1 MALACLSLWVSWP
14 TIVAVFDGSY
24 AFDWA
29 NFIEAGERFGTGT
42 LYEVDPPYAFRWS
55 PVAAW
60 LLGFVT
66 LMPLWL
72 WQVLHLAVLPLLRSW
87 LLVAAVLVSY
97 PFWFDVQTGNL
108 MTFVAVLGVLAL
120 RGGRVATA
128 TFLVL
133 TVLIPR
139 PLMLPLAVW
148 LLWQRPATRLPFAA
162 FFVAHAAV
170 VVALGYGAEWLAALT
185 SVQAEL
191 GNAYNFGPSRFIGA
205 LWIPIG
211 LALAAWLTWRG
222 RLGLASVAISPYWL
236 PYYFLMLLL
245 EFAPP
250 KTCVRRK
257 SSPGTTAKAR
267 NPANLRRP
275 GCPIS
280 PGTEGGQDRQ
290 SRRCGPQRC
299 AGSYPH
305 CGATG
310 RRIEGAVAIGMAIG
324 LLAFMLTRSW
334 SVTDGDAYW
343 NAAIRL
349 RDGLPLYRNSGIKT
363 SRRHI
368 DTLPWLA
375 WLVDASDALAP

>member
-1 MALACLSLWVSWP
+1 MGVARATSRVSLSWHDGPNGLPSLPLAGVLVALACLSLWVSWP

-42 LYEVDPPYAFRWS
+42 LYEVDPPYAYRWS

-128 TFLVL
+128 AFLVL
-133 TVLIPR
+133 AVLIPR

-162 FFVAHAAV
+162 FFLAHAAV
-170 VVALGYGAEWLAALT
+170 VIALGYGAEWLAALT

-191 GNAYNFGPSRFIGA
+191 ANDYNFGPSRFIGS
-205 LWIPIG
+205 LWVPIG
-211 LALAAWLTWRG
+211 APAAVADLAAGLDSPAWR
-222 RLGLASVAISPYWL
+222 S
-236 PYYFLMLLL
+236 
-245 EFAPP
+245 
-250 KTCVRRK
+250 
-257 SSPGTTAKAR
+257 AR
-267 NPANLRRP
+267 T
-275 GCPIS
+275 GCPI
-280 PGTEGGQDRQ
+280 
-290 SRRCGPQRC
+290 
-299 AGSYPH
+299 
-305 CGATG
+305 
-310 RRIEGAVAIGMAIG
+310 
-324 LLAFMLTRSW
+324 
-334 SVTDGDAYW
+334 
-343 NAAIRL
+343 
-349 RDGLPLYRNSGIKT
+349 T
-363 SRRHI
+363 S
-368 DTLPWLA
+368 
-375 WLVDASDALAP
+375 